1 MLKIA
6 SKASGVIILVI
17 LTLVVVF
24 LCIEAFPS
32 LTAGQDGLRDQIPWF
47 ANSGDHNI
55 WEYSL
60 PLLFSTILA
69 SLLALVIAVPLS
81 IAVALFLTHYVPKKI
96 SSVFSSLIDLLAA
109 IPSVVYGLW
118 AVIVLVPH
126 LSDVFTFLANNFGWI
141 PLFRGPVSE
150 PPRVLLTV
158 SIVFAVM
165 IIPIITALASEIY
178 SQTPRLNTEAAL
190 ALGATKWES
199 IKLSVLPF
207 GRSGIVSASMLG
219 LGRALGETMAVL
231 MILSPGRK
239 FSLAVLMS
247 GQHQTIAGNIA
258 ANFPEAGSLGVS
270 ALITTGLVLF
280 LLTFVINYFARRIV
294 ALPVKK
300 KRSRSER
307 KH

>member
-6 SKASGVIILVI
+6 SKTSGIIILTT
-17 LTLVVVF
+17 LALVVIF
-24 LCIEAFPS
+24 LSIEAVPAIFAS
-32 LTAGQDGLRDQIPWF
+32 QDALRDQIPWF

-55 WEYSL
+55 WQYSI

-69 SLLALVIAVPLS
+69 ALLALLIAVPLS
-81 IAVALFLTHYVPKKI
+81 IAVALFLTYYVPKRI
-96 SSVFSSLIDLLAA
+96 SSVFGSLIDLLAA

-118 AVIVLVPH
+118 AVAVLVPR
-126 LSDVFTFLANNFGWI
+126 LSGVFNFLSRNFGWI
-141 PLFRGPVSE
+141 PLFHGPVAE

-165 IIPIITALASEIY
+165 VIPIITALACEIY
-178 SQTPRLNTEAAL
+178 SQTPHLNTEAAL

-199 IKLSVLPF
+199 IRLSVLPF
-207 GRSGIVSASMLG
+207 GKSGIISASMLG

-231 MILSPGRK
+231 MILSPGHS
-239 FSLAVLMS
+239 FSLSVLMS

-280 LLTFVINYFARRIV
+280 LLTFIINFLARKV
-294 ALPVKK
+294 VDLPLKTKRRKK
-300 KRSRSER
+300 
-307 KH
+307 